1 MGITVTQCGY
11 RIDGLKKALEERL
24 CHASNMDDLI
34 NIAEEGKPNN
44 SLEETKMSPNCTH
57 MFLVGI
63 FVLSVSPLKAQ
74 ESGDSK
80 PTQITAS
87 ALVVRGM
94 AATSSTFISINIENF
109 TTDEKRNELLVILQ
123 EGGPDAL
130 RRALEKLDMGQL
142 STSGRIGVPIAVA
155 RAYQVEGG
163 TLYNIVTARN
173 ISFFEQWRGGRSRD
187 YPFSVAQ
194 IIIDDNGKGEG
205 GIILAADIR
214 FDEEAG
220 RIVVESFGFQDTIRL
235 TNVRREE

>member
-1 MGITVTQCGY
+1 M
-11 RIDGLKKALEERL
+11 
-24 CHASNMDDLI
+24 NF
-34 NIAEEGKPNN
+34 AEEGKPNN
-44 SLEETKMSPNCTH
+44 NLEETKMSRNFTH
-57 MFLVGI
+57 MILVGI
-63 FVLSVSPLKAQ
+63 IMLSVSHLKAQ

-80 PTQITAS
+80 PTRITAA

-94 AATSSTFISINIENF
+94 AATSSTFISIHIENF

-235 TNVRREE
+235 MNVRREE